1 MGFGIPLNRWL
12 RNELRPLL
20 DEYLSPERV
29 RREGFLKPEG
39 VTRLIGEHLAGA
51 RDHQYRLWAL
61 LVFGM
66 WRERWLG

>member
-1 MGFGIPLNRWL
+1 
-12 RNELRPLL
+12 
-20 DEYLSPERV
+20 
-29 RREGFLKPEG
+29 
-39 VTRLIGEHLAGA
+39 LIDEHLAGT